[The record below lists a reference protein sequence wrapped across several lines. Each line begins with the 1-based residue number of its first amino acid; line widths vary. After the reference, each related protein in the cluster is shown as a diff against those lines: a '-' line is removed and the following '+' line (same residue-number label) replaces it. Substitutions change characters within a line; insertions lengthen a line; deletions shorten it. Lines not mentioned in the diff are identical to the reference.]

1 MDETSV
7 VKMLKGE
14 KDRVDITGTTKVVS
28 NLESTNIKQVIKPG
42 TQALEAKYNLFTSTG
57 S

>member
-42 TQALEAKYNLFTSTG
+42 TQVLEAKYNLFTSTG